1 MGANMRHISMYKPSD
16 NELGYIKEIV
26 PETEQAEL
34 EKLGF
39 QRTQPK
45 KGDYVAPPPEPEPE
59 PPEPPKE
66 HRPMFT
72 PVLKKPA
79 APKRKRAT
87 RKKKAKK

>member
-1 MGANMRHISMYKPSD
+1 MRHISMYKPID
-16 NELGYIKEIV
+16 NELGYIKQIV

-39 QRTQPK
+39 QRTQPQ
-45 KGDYVAPPPEPEPE
+45 KGDYVAPTPAPEPE
-59 PPEPPKE
+59 PPEE